1 MVNYFKLLQI
11 EEKFSIDL
19 KALDTNY
26 FSLQKTIHT
35 DNLSTENP
43 SLAIDINKAYTVLKD
58 DLLRAEYM
66 LLLNRVDISDPANR
80 HRIPAEDIEKIL
92 DEFEQVN
99 NQNDIKALENKL
111 DNKKREMQELINSL
125 NVAFINKNICLAL
138 DLTIKLKYLANT
150 INNIKTKLV
159 NAYS

>member
-138 DLTIKLKYLANT
+138 
-150 INNIKTKLV
+150 KTKLV